1 MLNVPTLFPDNGS
14 YALLFEGRDQH
25 LVRIHQRVA
34 GNPDEV
40 LASFP
45 LRPGS
50 AGTRRMALADLVD
63 PTPLTGEEDREI
75 AALHRKARKSK
86 ADRERFAAL
95 AMRRSAAMI
104 AEPLIAQ
111 AKRLMSLAA

>member
-1 MLNVPTLFPDNGS
+1 MLKVPATFPDNGS
-14 YALLFEGRDQH
+14 YALLFEGSDAH

-34 GNPDEV
+34 GSPDEV

-63 PTPLTGEEDREI
+63 PTPLTSDEDREI
-75 AALHRKARKSK
+75 GALYRKDRKSR
-86 ADRERFAAL
+86 ADRARFTAL
-95 AMRRSAAMI
+95 AERRSAAQI
-104 AEPLIAQ
+104 IEPLIAQ